1 MSADLAAGKPAV
13 IFGIGDFARIASVY
27 LRDDSPYDVAAF
39 TVHER
44 YIEEPELLGIP
55 IVPFEGLEQ
64 SHPPSS
70 CEMLVAVGYSG
81 TNQRRAEVYEECKS
95 RGYSLLTYVHSGVK
109 VWPESTIGENTFIF
123 EENVLQ
129 PFTTIGSDV
138 VMWSGNHFGHDS
150 TIGDHCFIASHVVI
164 SGNTTIGP
172 YTFVGVNATFR
183 DGINVGAK
191 NIIGAGAVI
200 LHDTEEG
207 EVHAVRHTEAHP
219 KKSWE
224 LDF

>member
-1 MSADLAAGKPAV
+1 MTPDGGGGPAV

-27 LRDDSPYDVAAF
+27 LREDSPYDVAAF

-44 YIEEPELLGIP
+44 YIEETELLGIP
-55 IVPFEGLEQ
+55 IVPFETLEQ

-70 CEMLVAVGYSG
+70 CELLVAVGYSG
-81 TNQRRAEVYEECKS
+81 TNQRRAEIYEECKS
-95 RGYSLLTYVHSGVK
+95 RGYSFLTYVYSGVK
-109 VWPESTIGENTFIF
+109 VWEESKIGENTFVF

-129 PFTTIGSDV
+129 PFTTIGDDV
-138 VMWSGNHFGHDS
+138 VLWSGNHIGHDS
-150 TIGDHCFIASHVVI
+150 VIGDHCFIASHVVV

-183 DGINVGAK
+183 DGINVGAR

-200 LHDTEEG
+200 MKDTEEG
-207 EVHAVRHTEAHP
+207 DVFPVRTSEKAP